1 MLSKELYPVFAGDN
15 PTIGQR
21 PMEDGL
27 VSVIVNVYDCKD
39 YLPTSLDSVRQQT
52 YSNLEVILVDDCST
66 DGSGDLCDE
75 YCLQDERFCVIHHEM
90 NTGVSGPRNTGLKAA
105 RGEYIY
111 FLDGDDYI
119 HAEAIE
125 ALVEAIQEKNAEL
138 AIFDFQ
144 RTSSLNEDTHR
155 PREKK
160 ELEMIPIERIV
171 FEMLSKVDLRWCVS
185 WNKLFKRT
193 LIEGLCFNDY
203 YSIQDQDFNIRVFQK
218 IKEAVYVSE
227 PLYWYFQNPH
237 SLQRTASLFPKKY
250 YLNTLYRFCMLDYLS
265 KKGIE
270 GKYRAWVID
279 YGYRQ
284 MLERR
289 KILLGTDYED
299 AFVKATNTI
308 IKDTRSEFYA
318 SHYIPFK
325 KRVRFPFYWYCP
337 NLAGLYVKLRS
348 HLSSETRD
356 MKKVTS
362 R

>member
-1 MLSKELYPVFAGDN
+1 
-15 PTIGQR
+15 
-21 PMEDGL
+21 
-27 VSVIVNVYDCKD
+27 
-39 YLPTSLDSVRQQT
+39 
-52 YSNLEVILVDDCST
+52 
-66 DGSGDLCDE
+66 
-75 YCLQDERFCVIHHEM
+75 
-90 NTGVSGPRNTGLKAA
+90 
-105 RGEYIY
+105 
-111 FLDGDDYI
+111 
-119 HAEAIE
+119 
-125 ALVEAIQEKNAEL
+125 
-138 AIFDFQ
+138 
-144 RTSSLNEDTHR
+144 
-155 PREKK
+155 
-160 ELEMIPIERIV
+160 
-171 FEMLSKVDLRWCVS
+171 
-185 WNKLFKRT
+185 
-193 LIEGLCFNDY
+193 
-203 YSIQDQDFNIRVFQK
+203 
-218 IKEAVYVSE
+218 
-227 PLYWYFQNPH
+227 
-237 SLQRTASLFPKKY
+237 
-250 YLNTLYRFCMLDYLS
+250 MLDYLS

-299 AFVKATNTI
+299 AFVKTTNTI